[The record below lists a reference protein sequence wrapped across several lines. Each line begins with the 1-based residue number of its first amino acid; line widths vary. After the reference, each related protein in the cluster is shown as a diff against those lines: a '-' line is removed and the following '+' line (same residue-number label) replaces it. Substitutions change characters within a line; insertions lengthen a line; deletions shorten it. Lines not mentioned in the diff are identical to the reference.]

1 MRLLV
6 DAPTGGLAAVVHE
19 GLAATPKTLPCRFF
33 YDQEGSALFEEIC
46 ELPEYYVTR
55 TEDEILRRRA
65 PEIIAAL
72 PDRVDLAELG
82 SGSSRKT
89 RRIIEAL
96 LERQRSLRYLPID
109 ISATMLRETARAL
122 SRDYPRLEVDPLALE
137 YSAALDHLPA
147 KRQGPLLVL
156 FLGGNLGNFDP
167 PAAIGFLRQIAAA
180 MQPGDGLLLGL
191 DLHKETAVLNAAYD
205 DSQGVTARFNLNLL
219 RRLNRELEADFHL
232 DAFRHRAFYN
242 EAEGRVEMHLVSLRD
257 QSVTIAGRRVE
268 FRAGETIHTENSYK
282 YTRAQIQALAH
293 ASGFSLQRQWTD
305 DRGYFSVNLLAP
317 LERPQ

>member
-1 MRLLV
+1 MSLLV
-6 DAPTGGLAAVVHE
+6 DAPSADLAAAVHA
-19 GLAATPKTLPCRFF
+19 GLAATQKTLPCRFF

-55 TEDEILRRRA
+55 TEDEILRCRA

-72 PDRVDLAELG
+72 PHRVDLVELG

-96 LERQRSLRYLPID
+96 LEHQRSLHYLPID
-109 ISATMLRETARAL
+109 ISATMLRETAQAL

-137 YSAALDHLPA
+137 YGAALERLPA

-167 PAAIGFLRQIAAA
+167 AAAIGFLRQIAAA

-191 DLHKETAVLNAAYD
+191 DLHKEAAVLNAAYD

-219 RRLNRELEADFHL
+219 RRLNRELNADFDL

-257 QSVTIAGRRVE
+257 QGVRIAGKCVE

-293 ASGFSLQRQWTD
+293 ASGFSLQRAWTD
-305 DRGYFSVNLLAP
+305 EQAYFSVNLLTP
-317 LERPQ
+317 LEQPQ

>member
-1 MRLLV
+1 MSLLV
-6 DAPTGGLAAVVHE
+6 DAPLPDLAAAVHA
-19 GLAATPKTLPCRFF
+19 GLTASQKTLPCRFF

-55 TEDEILRRRA
+55 TEDEILRQRA

-72 PDRVDLAELG
+72 PDRVDLVELG

-89 RRIIEAL
+89 RRIIEGL

-109 ISATMLRETARAL
+109 ISATMLRETAHTL
-122 SRDYPRLEVDPLALE
+122 SRDYPRLEIDPLALE
-137 YSAALDHLPA
+137 YGTALERLPGR
-147 KRQGPLLVL
+147 RQGPLLML

-167 PAAIGFLRQIAAA
+167 AAAIGFLRQVAAA

-191 DLHKETAVLNAAYD
+191 DLHKDAAVLNAAYD
-205 DSQGVTARFNLNLL
+205 DSQGVTARFNLNML
-219 RRLNRELEADFHL
+219 RRLNRELNADFDL
-232 DAFRHRAFYN
+232 DAFQHRAFYN

-257 QSVTIAGRRVE
+257 QGVTLAGRRVE

-282 YTRAQIQALAH
+282 YTRAQIQSLAH
-293 ASGFSLQRQWTD
+293 ASRLSLQRQWTD
-305 DRGYFSVNLLAP
+305 ERGYFSVNLLTP
-317 LERPQ
+317 LERSQ